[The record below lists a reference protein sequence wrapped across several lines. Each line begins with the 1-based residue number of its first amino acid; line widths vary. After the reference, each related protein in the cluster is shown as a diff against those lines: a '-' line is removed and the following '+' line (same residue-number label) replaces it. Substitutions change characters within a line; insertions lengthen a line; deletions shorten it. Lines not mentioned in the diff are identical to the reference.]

1 MPNSITGPKS
11 QIPKDLELASYPP
24 QCSVIPRAAL
34 MPDTNALWGVQRRLG
49 YEKMQGKHNGV
60 QSSRTAFI
68 LLKDL
73 ENDISL

>member
-1 MPNSITGPKS
+1 
-11 QIPKDLELASYPP
+11 
-24 QCSVIPRAAL
+24 